1 MRVAIDPI
9 PLVLG
14 IYAYVGDVLTEAA
27 GRREEGPPD
36 TLARRYGRQREEAAD
51 RELQKLV
58 RSLHTGVKTA
68 DKLLKKTAD
77 VWKISRET
85 DLVNLVVQPRGESPE
100 PRAYVLLRPE
110 EVRRLLGSIGQAA
123 EGAGED
129 AAIVAELAEAAEGVE
144 GRGSDYYAFGFDP
157 F

>member
-1 MRVAIDPI
+1 MHTTIDPV

-14 IYAYVGDVLTEAA
+14 IYAFVGEALTDAV
-27 GRREEGPPD
+27 GRREEGDPR
-36 TLARRYGRQREEAAD
+36 TLGKRYGRQREEAAD

-58 RSLHTGVKTA
+58 RSLHAGVKTA
-68 DKLLKKTAD
+68 DKLLKKTGD

-85 DLVNLVVQPRGESPE
+85 DLVNLVVQGRGEEPA

-110 EVRRLLGSIGQAA
+110 EVKRLLGYIADAA
-123 EGAGED
+123 DGAGED
-129 AAIVAELAEAAEGVE
+129 EAAASLRAIAEDVQ
-144 GRGSDYYAFGFDP
+144 GRPSDYYTFGIDP

>member
-1 MRVAIDPI
+1 MRITLDPV

-14 IYAYVGDVLTEAA
+14 IYAYVGDVLAEAA
-27 GRREEGPPD
+27 GRREEGDPES
-36 TLARRYGRQREEAAD
+36 LGRRFGRQREEAAD

-58 RSLHTGVKTA
+58 RALQSGVKTA
-68 DKLLKKTAD
+68 DKLLKKTND

-85 DLVNLVVQPRGESPE
+85 DLVNLVVLPRGEEPE
-100 PRAYVLLRPE
+100 PRAYVLLKPE
-110 EVRRLLGSIGQAA
+110 DIRRILGAVRGAA

-129 AAIVAELAEAAEGVE
+129 AAVVGELDEAAASID
-144 GRGSDYYAFGFDP
+144 GRPGDYYMFGFDP